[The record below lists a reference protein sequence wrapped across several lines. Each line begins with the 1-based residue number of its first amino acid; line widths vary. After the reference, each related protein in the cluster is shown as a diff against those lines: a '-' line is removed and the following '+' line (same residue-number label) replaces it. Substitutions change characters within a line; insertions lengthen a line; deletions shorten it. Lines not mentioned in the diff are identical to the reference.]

1 MDIHTDLVEVIFN
14 NNNNNNNN
22 NNVSVN
28 KDENDND
35 NDNESV
41 NDDDDDDDD
50 DDYYIIKQLSNYFKT
65 IDETKSFKE
74 TLILMNI
81 GILDIAMTIKN

>member
-22 NNVSVN
+22 NVSVN
-28 KDENDND
+28 KDENDNE

>member
-1 MDIHTDLVEVIFN
+1 MDIHTDLAEVIFN

-28 KDENDND
+28 KDENDNE

>member
-28 KDENDND
+28 KDENDNE